1 MGSFDHI
8 REDLR
13 SRFHEARRIL
23 SFSDYLNV
31 LEEAPRRHLRDSARY
46 LSDAIAYFGVEE
58 RVTWKGRER
67 HYGIFDAGSFRGGL
81 PSRTRNDQ
89 LFGHE
94 EAVEAVVR
102 AIDSFLR
109 EGRVNR
115 LILLHGPNGSAKST
129 LVACLMRGLELYSE
143 AEEGALYR
151 FSWIFPREGSG
162 KEIGFGGGGFRDSSE
177 SFAYLPNER
186 VQARIVPPVRD
197 HPLLLIPR
205 AERLRYLER
214 LGPLESFPALL
225 VEGELCHQNQQ
236 IFEALESAYQGDLRR
251 VLAHI
256 RVEREYLSRRYRRGL
271 VTIGPEMSVDAHER
285 QITAD
290 QSLMKLPAALSSLNL
305 IEAGGDLVD
314 GRAGLIEYSDLLKR
328 PLEAFRYLLTAIENG
343 EVSLRNT
350 QLGIDSVLIASSNE
364 IHLDAFK
371 GHPEYLSFEGRLI
384 LVDMPYLLDVAAESK
399 IYEAQIVPQLGLPI
413 APHTVFVLSLFAVM
427 SRLYRPVRGNYE
439 DERLGGIA
447 ASLSPAEKAL
457 LISYG
462 EIPQR
467 LDPLDAAI
475 LRKNAR
481 AILDEHRLGPAREG
495 FDGIS
500 PRTIR
505 SILLSLASRA
515 EAIITPLDAL
525 EGLAQFID
533 ERGDGLF
540 RLNPDG
546 GYYAPREFLRL
557 AKRAWLDRG
566 EAELS
571 SASGLFIEGDSER
584 LFERYIRH
592 ISHADRG
599 ERVINPITSAD
610 EAPSESFM
618 SSIEARIT
626 EIGGPEF
633 RKEQI
638 ARIADHALR
647 SENGELDL
655 KAIFPDLIQRLEASY
670 FAEYR
675 KELRALLESA
685 RAALSDHER
694 AEDARGEG
702 GGKAIGHRPHKEQ
715 AAPQTQQK
723 PEEPREPSDADAAAL
738 IDAMRERYSYEPRAL
753 LVLIETILRE
763 RYALIG

>member
-1 MGSFDHI
+1 MSA
-8 REDLR
+8 L
-13 SRFHEARRIL
+13 EA
-23 SFSDYLNV
+23 
-31 LEEAPRRHLRDSARY
+31 EPRRHLRDSARY
-46 LSDAIAYFGVEE
+46 LADAIAFFGVEE
-58 RVTWKGRER
+58 RESWRGREK
-67 HYGIFDAGSFRGGL
+67 HYGIFDAGRYRGAL

-94 EAVEAVVR
+94 DAVEAVVR

-143 AEEGALYR
+143 TEEGALYR

-162 KEIGFGGGGFRDSSE
+162 KEIGFGGGGYRDTGE
-177 SFAYLPNER
+177 SFAFLPNER
-186 VQARIVPPVRD
+186 VQSRIVPALRD

-205 AERLRYLER
+205 RERLRFLER
-214 LGPLESFPALL
+214 LGPLDSFPALH

-236 IFEALESAYQGDLRR
+236 IFEALESAYQGDLQR
-251 VLAHI
+251 VLSHI

-290 QSLMKLPAALSSLNL
+290 QSLMRLPAALSALNL

-328 PLEAFRYLLTAIENG
+328 PLEAFRYLLTAIESG
-343 EVSLRNT
+343 EVALRNT
-350 QLGIDSVLIASSNE
+350 QLAIDSVLIASSNE

-371 GHPEYLSFEGRLI
+371 QHPEYLSFEGRLI
-384 LVDMPYLLDVAAESK
+384 LVDVPYLRDVSAESK

-427 SRLYRPVRGNYE
+427 SRLYRPVRGHYR
-439 DERLGGIA
+439 DEHLGAIA
-447 ASLSPAEKAL
+447 ASLNPAEKAL
-457 LISYG
+457 LIGYG

-467 LDPLDAAI
+467 LDPTSAA
-475 LRKNAR
+475 LLSKNIR
-481 AILDEHRLGPAREG
+481 AILDEHRVGPAREG

-505 SILLSLASRA
+505 SILLSLTSRA
-515 EAIITPLDAL
+515 DRIITPLDAI
-525 EGLAQFID
+525 EGLNQFLD
-533 ERGDGLF
+533 EKGDGLF

-546 GYYAPREFLRL
+546 GYYAPRELVRL
-557 AKRAWLDRG
+557 AKCAWLDRG

-571 SASGLFIEGDSER
+571 SASGLFLEGDTQR
-584 LFERYIRH
+584 LFRRYIQH

-599 ERVINPITSAD
+599 ERFINPITSAE
-610 EAPSESFM
+610 EAPNETFM

-626 EIGGPEF
+626 ETGGPEF
-633 RKEQI
+633 RREQI
-638 ARIADHALR
+638 ERIADHALR
-647 SENGELDL
+647 TESGELDL
-655 KAIFPDLIQRLEASY
+655 EAIFPDLIQRLEASY

-675 KELRALLESA
+675 RELRALLESA
-685 RAALSDHER
+685 RSLLGADETGTLANREREEMSAPDAEVTPSGAGAAH
-694 AEDARGEG
+694 
-702 GGKAIGHRPHKEQ
+702 
-715 AAPQTQQK
+715 
-723 PEEPREPSDADAAAL
+723 L
-738 IDAMRERYSYEPRAL
+738 IAAMRDRYGYEPRAL
-753 LVLIETILRE
+753 LILIETILRE
-763 RYALIG
+763 RYLSIS